1 MVYHRIDPKYDLRP
15 ILEALLDELSRGSP
29 PLLDRKKVE
38 YIIDQG
44 RPNQT
49 S

>member
-1 MVYHRIDPKYDLRP
+1 MVYHNIDPNYDLRP

-29 PLLDRKKVE
+29 PLLDRQRVE
-38 YIIDQG
+38 YIIDKG
-44 RPNQT
+44 KPNQT